1 MKKSIKYIFRKIENF
16 FLWSSGADLS
26 ILSKVPMEKN
36 KFLGIGGTIIF
47 TALMASFAGGY
58 AFLTAFKRPE
68 LAFFFGIFWGALIY
82 NLDRF
87 IVSTFGSGDG
97 KKTISRQ
104 EFFEASPRLLMAIIL
119 GIVISTPLEIKI
131 FEKEIKVKVE
141 RLKINKKEDL
151 VSSDSTFNNRLKQKK
166 VELTAVNSKI
176 ELYTSQKSQLVKN
189 GVSFLTERKGE
200 LEEDRRNQNAEVQ
213 RVSSIREKARVAL
226 NSAREN
232 PENQSLLSSRVA
244 NYRNADGNYQ
254 REVQKRNQIDQ
265 QILALQTN
273 EQNELLTASNNIN
286 TQLSSLITQRD
297 GLLKDIKEMESTSNM
312 RDVNYA
318 STAEDYDGFAAHLE
332 ALDEITSE
340 KPILFYV
347 KWLITILFI
356 FIEVAP
362 ILFKMMTE
370 RGPYDDIVDRMKHE
384 HKVRQLEIQSN
395 INQEINTAVRLHTD
409 KFEQKLNAELS
420 SNKEILEAITKAQ
433 QEIAIVAIEK
443 WKEEQKQKMRDGSS
457 NIITSIN

>member
-1 MKKSIKYIFRKIENF
+1 MKNPIKYIFKKIENF

-47 TALMASFAGGY
+47 TALMAAFAGGY
-58 AFLTAFKRPE
+58 AFLTAFKKPE

-97 KKTISRQ
+97 KKTISKQ
-104 EFFEASPRLLMAIIL
+104 EFFEASPRLIMAIIL
-119 GIVISTPLEIKI
+119 GFVISTPLELKI

-151 VSSDSTFNNRLKQKK
+151 VNSDSTFNNRLKQKK
-166 VELTAVNSKI
+166 AELTGVNSKI
-176 ELYTSQKSQLVKN
+176 DYYTSQKNQILKN
-189 GVSFLTERKGE
+189 GVSFLTERKEVIE
-200 LEEDRRNQNAEVQ
+200 LERKNQNTEVQ
-213 RVSSIREKARVAL
+213 RLENIRERARVAL
-226 NSAREN
+226 HAAREN
-232 PENQSLLSSRVA
+232 LEDQAAIIGKSA
-244 NYRNADGNYQ
+244 NYRNSNGNYQ
-254 REVQKRNQIDQ
+254 IEVQKRNKIDER
-265 QILALQTN
+265 ILALQRD
-273 EQNELLTASNNIN
+273 EENELLKTNSNIN
-286 TQLSSLITQRD
+286 TQHSSLITQKD
-297 GLLKDIKEMESTSNM
+297 GLLKDIGVMESTSNM

-332 ALDEITSE
+332 ALDQITKE
-340 KPILFYV
+340 KPILFYA

-356 FIEVAP
+356 FIEIAP

-395 INQEINTAVRLHTD
+395 INQEINIAVRLHTD
-409 KFEQKLNAELS
+409 KFEQKLNAELK

-443 WKEEQKQKMRDGSS
+443 WKEEQKQKMRDGT
-457 NIITSIN
+457 NIITSTN

>member
-1 MKKSIKYIFRKIENF
+1 MKKSLKYIFKKIENF

-58 AFLTAFKRPE
+58 AFFIAFKRPE

-97 KKTISRQ
+97 KKTISKQ
-104 EFFEASPRLLMAIIL
+104 EFFEASPRLVMAIIL
-119 GIVISTPLEIKI
+119 GIVISTPLELKI

-151 VSSDSTFNNRLKQKK
+151 VTTDSTFNNKLKQKK
-166 VELTAVNSKI
+166 VELTDVNSKI
-176 ELYTSQKSQLVKN
+176 DVYTSQKSQIIKN
-189 GVSFLTERKGE
+189 GVSFLTERKSE
-200 LEEDRRNQNAEVQ
+200 LEQDRRTQNTEVQ
-213 RVSSIREKARVAL
+213 RLSSIREKARGAL
-226 NSAREN
+226 NVARGN
-232 PENQSLLSSRVA
+232 PENKSYINNMSI

-254 REVQKRNQIDQ
+254 KEVQKRNEIDQ
-265 QILALQTN
+265 QILALQKN
-273 EQNELLTASNNIN
+273 EQNELLTTSNNIN
-286 TQLSSLITQRD
+286 TQLSSLITQKD
-297 GLLKDIKEMESTSNM
+297 GLVKEVKEMESTSNL
-312 RDVNYA
+312 RDQNYT

-332 ALDEITSE
+332 ALDEITNE

-356 FIEVAP
+356 FIEIAP

-384 HKVRQLEIQSN
+384 SKVRQLEIQSN